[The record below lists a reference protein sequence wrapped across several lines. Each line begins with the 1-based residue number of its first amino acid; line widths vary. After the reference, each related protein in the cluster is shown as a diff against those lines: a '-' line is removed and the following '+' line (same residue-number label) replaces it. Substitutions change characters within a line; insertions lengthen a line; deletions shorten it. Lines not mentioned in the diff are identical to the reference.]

1 VIPKNVT
8 LKPKAPVTVPE
19 GTVSEADQK
28 IAVADAGGT
37 KSVAVADTAMVIDK
51 PAFDKAL
58 KGSDGFFHDWRG
70 TVTAGAAFVAAT
82 QNSRTF
88 KEAIAVVRTEPGEDW
103 PGGTAPARIFGF
115 GQALFDHSFSQGIN
129 LQQTYVGGIGWR
141 VFGNAKHSLDLKA
154 GVSYINQQLSG
165 LKSTSLEGS
174 AFDEKYVRH
183 FRKALF
189 TQELAINPSWTN
201 SKALSGIASAGLS
214 PYR

>member
-1 VIPKNVT
+1 MIPKNVT

-103 PGGTAPARIFGF
+103 LARRNRTSADFRLRAGAVRPQLFPGHQAAANLMSAVLAGGCLETRSTASI
-115 GQALFDHSFSQGIN
+115 
-129 LQQTYVGGIGWR
+129 
-141 VFGNAKHSLDLKA
+141 
-154 GVSYINQQLSG
+154 
-165 LKSTSLEGS
+165 
-174 AFDEKYVRH
+174 
-183 FRKALF
+183 
-189 TQELAINPSWTN
+189 
-201 SKALSGIASAGLS
+201 
-214 PYR
+214 

>member
-82 QNSRTF
+82 QNRRTF
-88 KEAIAVVRTEPGEDW
+88 KEGDRGGANGTGRRLAGPAEPHQRGFSASGRRCSTTAFPRASICSKLMSAVLA
-103 PGGTAPARIFGF
+103 GGCLETRSTASI
-115 GQALFDHSFSQGIN
+115 
-129 LQQTYVGGIGWR
+129 
-141 VFGNAKHSLDLKA
+141 
-154 GVSYINQQLSG
+154 
-165 LKSTSLEGS
+165 
-174 AFDEKYVRH
+174 
-183 FRKALF
+183 
-189 TQELAINPSWTN
+189 
-201 SKALSGIASAGLS
+201 
-214 PYR
+214 

>member
-1 VIPKNVT
+1 MLRCLKCTFNHGKAGLKKLTGARFKELHAGGQYAVIPKNVT

-82 QNSRTF
+82 QNRRTF
-88 KEAIAVVRTEPGEDW
+88 KEGDRGGANGTGRRLAGPAEPHQRGFSASGRRCSTTAFPRASICSKLMSAVLA
-103 PGGTAPARIFGF
+103 GGCLETRSTASI
-115 GQALFDHSFSQGIN
+115 
-129 LQQTYVGGIGWR
+129 
-141 VFGNAKHSLDLKA
+141 
-154 GVSYINQQLSG
+154 
-165 LKSTSLEGS
+165 
-174 AFDEKYVRH
+174 
-183 FRKALF
+183 
-189 TQELAINPSWTN
+189 
-201 SKALSGIASAGLS
+201 
-214 PYR
+214 